1 MRVSPMADSKFS
13 HMVYFTL
20 KDSSTE
26 ACEQLVAACKKWLT
40 EHPGT
45 EYFAVGTLANTTRDV
60 NDREYHVTL
69 NLIFKDR
76 ASHDAYQVAER
87 HDQFIAENKENWAK
101 VRVFDADVN
110 S

>member
-1 MRVSPMADSKFS
+1 
-13 HMVYFTL
+13 MVYFTL
-20 KDSSTE
+20 KDSSPE
-26 ACEQLVAACKKWLT
+26 ACETLVAACKKYLT
-40 EHPGT
+40 DHPGT
-45 EYFAVGTLANTTRDV
+45 ECFAAGTLADTTREV

-87 HDQFIAENKENWAK
+87 HDQFIAECKENWER
-101 VRVFDADVN
+101 VRVFDADV